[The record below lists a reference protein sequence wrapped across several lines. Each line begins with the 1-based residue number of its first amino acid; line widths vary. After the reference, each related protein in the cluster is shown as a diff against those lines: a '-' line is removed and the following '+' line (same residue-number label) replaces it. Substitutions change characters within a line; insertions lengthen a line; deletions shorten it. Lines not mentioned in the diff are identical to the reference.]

1 MRRGVPGLVA
11 ILALAAMDWL
21 MVAASTKPSLKDIP
35 ATQRTR
41 AKLLAQVERGVG
53 SQRSV
58 QAPNRT

>member
-21 MVAASTKPSLKDIP
+21 MVATSTKPSLKDIP